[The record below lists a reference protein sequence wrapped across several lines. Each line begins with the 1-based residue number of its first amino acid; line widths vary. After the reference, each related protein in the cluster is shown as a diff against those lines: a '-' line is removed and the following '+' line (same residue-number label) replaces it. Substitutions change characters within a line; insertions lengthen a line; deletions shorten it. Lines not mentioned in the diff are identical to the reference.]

1 MVDPN
6 LNFDWDQ
13 WDAVFGQH
21 LPVAD
26 ELMELD
32 PVTGFEFGDLGSATY
47 ASNSPSRMVPG
58 GGGVGRG
65 SFGSVGSGGNEVG
78 MGEVRGSD
86 WVGYC

>member
-1 MVDPN
+1 
-6 LNFDWDQ
+6 
-13 WDAVFGQH
+13 
-21 LPVAD
+21 
-26 ELMELD
+26 
-32 PVTGFEFGDLGSATY
+32 
-47 ASNSPSRMVPG
+47 MVPGGG

>member
-32 PVTGFEFGDLGSATY
+32 PVVGLEFPDFAASAADPNVMNTGMADINGNAMPGAPPAGADGGIMRA
-47 ASNSPSRMVPG
+47 SPS
-58 GGGVGRG
+58 
-65 SFGSVGSGGNEVG
+65 
-78 MGEVRGSD
+78 D
-86 WVGYC
+86 WPGYC